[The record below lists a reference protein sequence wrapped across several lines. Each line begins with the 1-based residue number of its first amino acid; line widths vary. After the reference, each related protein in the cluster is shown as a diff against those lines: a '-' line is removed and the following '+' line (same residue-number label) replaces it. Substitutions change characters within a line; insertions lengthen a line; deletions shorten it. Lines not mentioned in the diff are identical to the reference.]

1 MSLRGVCKKDEII
14 FMLIAPIHP
23 FKPESMSNEPK
34 RSEDSPPNP
43 RQNSEQITPFES
55 IRNRLLAENPNRLAI
70 IKQEGKA

>member
-23 FKPESMSNEPK
+23 GKPETMSNEPN
-34 RSEDSPPNP
+34 RSEDSPPDP
-43 RQNSEQITPFES
+43 RQISEQITPFES